1 MMNKALKAE
10 LNQRLSNTPP
20 LLRLLAS
27 VTGIFLFAFGA
38 DVVVQRVVE
47 LFLVGIVEQDTF
59 FYSAVRQQDTFA
71 QNILGSIKQFSFIV
85 MGIGFVLTIVVL
97 VILSS
102 RSRAREPFQI
112 KPAGLL
118 QTTLLSLRGIATIS
132 FLFLVLTA
140 LYALFLRIAGNQP
153 PFFLIAALVIASM
166 YILILAYVLFDFLK
180 VLKNL
185 YRKR

>member
-102 RSRAREPFQI
+102 RPSAREPFQI

-185 YRKR
+185 YRKQ